1 MFLWILGNMIKK
13 KKSKIVS
20 FPHMGNVFIPVKAIL
35 EGLGAT
41 VVLPPENNKNVMD
54 IGVRHS
60 MEGICLPYKLNLA
73 NYMMALD
80 KGANTL
86 LMFQAPGSCR
96 FGNYTKIASETMRD
110 MGYDFEMVVFDM
122 YQSKMGQVIEKF
134 CYVSETKN
142 PFKIIN
148 AFRLGFQKFF
158 ACDEIE
164 KQLFYIRPREYVKGS
179 AEKVYT
185 KTRKL
190 VDEANTSAKLD
201 KVMKNALDEYSQIK
215 IDKNKTV
222 PIIYIIGEF
231 FVLLDPF
238 TNMDIEKELG
248 NMGVE
253 IRRQLMFSDWIEHVL
268 KPGILYRKE
277 SHRKRAQKYAK
288 GFMKRP
294 IGGECLES
302 IGDAVFAAK
311 KNIDGVIHLSPFTCT
326 PEVVAQN
333 ILNRVG
339 KEEDIPI
346 ISLILDEQTA
356 RAGYLTRL
364 EAFTDLVKRKKF
376 KKLQKT
382 GSALNN
388 INYFTK
394 ANKPEK
400 SKNETFT
407 NDILISKS

>member
-1 MFLWILGNMIKK
+1 MIKEK

-20 FPHMGNVFIPVKAIL
+20 FPMMGNVFIPVKAIL

-41 VVLPPENNKNVMD
+41 VVLPPENNRKVMNT
-54 IGVRHS
+54 GVRHS

-80 KGANTL
+80 RGANTL

-96 FGNYTKIASETMRD
+96 FGNYTQMASQTLRD
-110 MGYDFEMVVFDM
+110 LGYKFEMVVFDM
-122 YQSKMGQVIEKF
+122 YQSKMKQVIEKF

-142 PFKIIN
+142 PLKVIN

-164 KQLFYIRPREYVKGS
+164 RHLFYIRPREYRKGS
-179 AEKVYT
+179 AELVYT
-185 KTRKL
+185 KARKL
-190 VDEANTSAKLD
+190 IDEADTSRKLD
-201 KVMKNALDEYSQIK
+201 KVMKTTLKEYSQIE
-215 IDKNKTV
+215 IDEDKDV
-222 PIIYIIGEF
+222 PVISIIGEF

-248 NMGVE
+248 KMGVE
-253 IRRQLMFSDWIEHVL
+253 VRRQIMFSDWIEHVL
-268 KPGILYRKE
+268 KPGIFYRKE
-277 SHRKRAQKYAK
+277 SHRKRALRYAK
-288 GFMKRP
+288 KFMKRP

-302 IGDAVFAAK
+302 VGDAVFAAE
-311 KNIDGVIHLSPFTCT
+311 KNIAGVIHLSPFTCT

-333 ILNRVG
+333 ILNRVS
-339 KEEDIPI
+339 KQEDIPI

-364 EAFTDLVKRKKF
+364 EAFVDLVKRKRLKNSEF
-376 KKLQKT
+376 KD
-382 GSALNN
+382 SV
-388 INYFTK
+388 
-394 ANKPEK
+394 ERK
-400 SKNETFT
+400 SDYISHEDKHESLKSFKIEG
-407 NDILISKS
+407 DSIISKS

>member
-1 MFLWILGNMIKK
+1 MIKK
-13 KKSKIVS
+13 KKTKIVA

-41 VVLPPENNKNVMD
+41 VVLPAENNKNVMD

-96 FGNYTKIASETMRD
+96 FGNYTTMASQTMRD
-110 MGYDFEMVVFDM
+110 MGYEFEMVVFDM
-122 YQSKMGQVIEKF
+122 YKSKMGQVIEKF

-142 PFKIIN
+142 PIKVIN

-164 KQLFYIRPREYVKGS
+164 KQLFYIRPRECKQGC
-179 AEKVYT
+179 AEKIYL
-185 KTRKL
+185 KTRAL
-190 VDEANTSAKLD
+190 LDEANTSKKLD
-201 KVMKNALDEYSQIK
+201 MVMKTALEEFSK
-215 IDKNKTV
+215 IEINEKKDV
-222 PIIYIIGEF
+222 PVISLIGEF

-248 NMGVE
+248 KMGVE
-253 IRRQLMFSDWIEHVL
+253 VRRQIMFSDWIEHVL

-277 SHRKRAQKYAK
+277 SHRKRAQRYAK
-288 GFMKRP
+288 KFIKRP

-302 IGDAVFAAK
+302 VGDAVFAAE

-326 PEVVAQN
+326 PEIVAQN

-356 RAGYLTRL
+356 KAGYLTRL
-364 EAFTDLVKRKKF
+364 EAFVDLVKRKKF
-376 KKLQKT
+376 NSFKKTDSLGQ
-382 GSALNN
+382 NM
-388 INYFTK
+388 NYVTSVK
-394 ANKPEK
+394 KPEK
-400 SKNETFT
+400 VETPIPAS
-407 NDILISKS
+407 DVLISKS